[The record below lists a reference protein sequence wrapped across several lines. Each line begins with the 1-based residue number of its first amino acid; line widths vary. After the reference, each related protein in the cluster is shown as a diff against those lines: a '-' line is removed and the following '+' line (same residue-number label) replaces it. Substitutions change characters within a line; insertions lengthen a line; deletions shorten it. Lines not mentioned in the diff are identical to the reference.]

1 MSAENSFMEVL
12 TGGTSSDKTGGSDRG
27 GVVNTTAEKA
37 ATSPVAPVDIEH
49 ERWLL
54 MLNENTNKKDL
65 AMHHATKEPK
75 ATPKKGV
82 MVLEEGGSPAKTH
95 RSG

>member
-1 MSAENSFMEVL
+1 MVL
-12 TGGTSSDKTGGSDRG
+12 KDT
-27 GVVNTTAEKA
+27 VEKA
-37 ATSPVAPVDIEH
+37 ATSPVAPVDIKR

-54 MLNENTNKKDL
+54 MLNENTKKQEL
-65 AMHHATKEPK
+65 VAHHATKESK

-95 RSG
+95 GSG